1 MNRRTSEA
9 LTPQRLSRR
18 QFVRTTAAAS
28 VAALMAAAPRAYAAG
43 SDTLRVGLVGCGR
56 RGGGAI
62 RDCLGSAPNVEVT
75 AVADIFKDQAEGC
88 RNGLKGMGDK
98 FKIKDDAVYGGF
110 DACQTLCRRD
120 DVDLVLICTPPGFKP
135 GHLKTAIDNGKHVFI
150 EKPVGVDP
158 VGIRQVLKSAEEAKK
173 KKLGIVAGTQRR
185 HQFPYVETIK
195 RIHDGAIGEVVAG
208 QVYWIGDYGY
218 YPAVHKKPEW
228 SDMEGQIRNW
238 NYFTWLSGDHIV
250 EQHVHN
256 IDVMCWVMKGPPEKC
271 IALGGRQQRTAPE
284 FGHIY
289 DHFAVEFEYPGGV
302 RWASYCR
309 QNDKTSGRVSE
320 YAAGTKGKS
329 NCAGD
334 IWGEKPYTFEGSNP
348 NPYVQEHTDLIE
360 SIRNGRPLNEGKAVA
375 ESTLAAV
382 MGRMSAY
389 TGREVS
395 WKWVLNSSKL
405 DLAPPKYE
413 FGPLPVPEVAVPG
426 VTPLI

>member
-1 MNRRTSEA
+1 MWS
-9 LTPQRLSRR
+9 
-18 QFVRTTAAAS
+18 
-28 VAALMAAAPRAYAAG
+28 
-43 SDTLRVGLVGCGR
+43 
-56 RGGGAI
+56 
-62 RDCLGSAPNVEVT
+62 
-75 AVADIFKDQAEGC
+75 
-88 RNGLKGMGDK
+88 
-98 FKIKDDAVYGGF
+98 
-110 DACQTLCRRD
+110 
-120 DVDLVLICTPPGFKP
+120 PPGFKP

-158 VGIRQVLKSAEEAKK
+158 VGIRQVLKSAEAAAK

-185 HQFPYVETIK
+185 HQSPYVETIK
-195 RIHDGAIGEVVAG
+195 RIHDGAIGDVVAG

-228 SDMEGQIRNW
+228 SDMEWQIRNW

-289 DHFAVEFEYPGGV
+289 DHFAVEFEYPGGI

-320 YAAGTKGKS
+320 YAAGTKGTS
-329 NCAGD
+329 NCAGN
-334 IWGEKPYTFEGSNP
+334 IWGETPYKFEGSNP

-360 SIRNGRPLNEGKAVA
+360 SIRKGEPLNEGKTVA

-389 TGREVS
+389 TGREIS
-395 WKWVLNSSKL
+395 WKWALNSSKL
-405 DLAPPKYE
+405 DLAPPKYA